1 MAAGQLTALQLNVA
15 AGLLQNQGIGVNAEL
30 ISAIDSY
37 ESTALIAP
45 LLNVVASAN
54 ITANVVSNVES
65 LAANTCSAL
74 SNSVPVE
81 YSDLGNQMTT
91 VILAQA
97 SLDICGNNASQLAQ
111 AVNQAEGYAGQT
123 TVFVNSAIN
132 SQTYLGGTFTSMNNT
147 ITGDISSVNLATPA
161 FGADLAKLGKLINLA
176 DLGNFGSPIGLVR
189 QIYAVAGVVP
199 VLAVAFVEAGID
211 QEVVLN
217 LSNPTVTVID
227 SAQRVMYQVMTQI
240 TGNELTQILNV
251 LQVTTPGI
259 NTMADLL
266 DPTKLFPNSFLSL
279 TAPTADGPRAIYVN
293 SSGAVNTELT
303 TQLPPYVISSLV

>member
-15 AGLLQNQGIGVNAEL
+15 AGLLQNQGIGVNADL
-30 ISAIDSY
+30 ISAINSY

-45 LLNVVASAN
+45 LLDVVASSN

-65 LAANTCSAL
+65 LGANTCSAL

-147 ITGDISSVNLATPA
+147 LTGDISSVNLATPA

-176 DLGNFGSPIGLVR
+176 DLGNFGSPLGLVR
-189 QIYAVAGVVP
+189 QIYAVAGTVP
-199 VLAVAFVEAGID
+199 ILAVAFIEAGID

-217 LSNPTVTVID
+217 LTNPTVTVID
-227 SAQRVMYQVMTQI
+227 SAQRIMYQVMTQI
-240 TGNELTQILNV
+240 TGNELNQILNV

-266 DPTKLFPNSFLSL
+266 NPIKLFPNSFLSL
-279 TAPTADGPRAIYVN
+279 TAPTADGPRAIYIN
-293 SSGAVNTELT
+293 ASGAVNTELI
-303 TQLPPYVISSLV
+303 TQLPPYVMSSLV

>member
-15 AGLLQNQGIGVNAEL
+15 AGLLQNQGISVNADL
-30 ISAIDSY
+30 ISAINSY

-45 LLNVVASAN
+45 LLDVVASSN

-65 LAANTCSAL
+65 LGANTCSAL

-176 DLGNFGSPIGLVR
+176 DLGNFGSPLGLVR
-189 QIYAVAGVVP
+189 QIYAVAGTVP
-199 VLAVAFVEAGID
+199 ILAVAFIEAGID

-217 LSNPTVTVID
+217 LTNPTVTVID
-227 SAQRVMYQVMTQI
+227 SAQRIMYQVMTQI
-240 TGNELTQILNV
+240 TGNELNQILNV

-266 DPTKLFPNSFLSL
+266 NPIKLFPNSFLSL
-279 TAPTADGPRAIYVN
+279 TAPTADGPRAIYIN
-293 SSGAVNTELT
+293 ASGAVNTELI
-303 TQLPPYVISSLV
+303 TQLPPYVMSSLV

>member
-15 AGLLQNQGIGVNAEL
+15 AGLLQNQGISVNADL
-30 ISAIDSY
+30 ISAINSY

-45 LLNVVASAN
+45 LLDVVASSN

-65 LAANTCSAL
+65 LGANTCSAL

-91 VILAQA
+91 VIHAQA

-176 DLGNFGSPIGLVR
+176 DLGNFGSPLGLVR
-189 QIYAVAGVVP
+189 QIYAVAGTVP
-199 VLAVAFVEAGID
+199 ILAVAFIEAGID

-217 LSNPTVTVID
+217 LTNPTVTVID
-227 SAQRVMYQVMTQI
+227 SAQRIMYQVMTQI
-240 TGNELTQILNV
+240 TGNELNQILNV

-266 DPTKLFPNSFLSL
+266 NPIKLFPNSFLSL
-279 TAPTADGPRAIYVN
+279 TAPTADGPRAIYIN
-293 SSGAVNTELT
+293 ASGAVNTELI
-303 TQLPPYVISSLV
+303 TQLPPYVMSSLV

>member
-15 AGLLQNQGIGVNAEL
+15 AGLLQNQGISVNADL
-30 ISAIDSY
+30 ISAINSY

-45 LLNVVASAN
+45 LLDVVASSN

-65 LAANTCSAL
+65 LGANTCSAL

-147 ITGDISSVNLATPA
+147 LTGDISSVNLATPA

-176 DLGNFGSPIGLVR
+176 DLGNFGSPLGLVR
-189 QIYAVAGVVP
+189 QIYAVAGTVP
-199 VLAVAFVEAGID
+199 ILAVAFIEAGID

-217 LSNPTVTVID
+217 LTNPTVTVID
-227 SAQRVMYQVMTQI
+227 SAQRIMYQVMTQI
-240 TGNELTQILNV
+240 TGNELNQILNV

-266 DPTKLFPNSFLSL
+266 NPIKLFPNSFLSL
-279 TAPTADGPRAIYVN
+279 TAPTADGPRAIYIN
-293 SSGAVNTELT
+293 ASGAVNTELI
-303 TQLPPYVISSLV
+303 TQLPPYVMSSLV